1 MKRFLLFI
9 LSLFFLVLFVVLM
22 FNTKTNTID
31 IKILEN
37 EFIPVISILGI
48 LVSMLYTFINLFS
61 LLPPEKKKKEKKT
74 SYA

>member
-1 MKRFLLFI
+1 MKKILLFI
-9 LSLFFLVLFVVLM
+9 FWLFILVLSIFLM

-37 EFIPVISILGI
+37 DWIPVISILGI
-48 LVSMLYTFINLFS
+48 LVSMLYTFLTLFS
-61 LLPPEKKKKEKKT
+61 LLPPERKKNAKKT